1 MNIASTH
8 DKLILIGLGANLP
21 GADGASPIETLD
33 AALVELERLGVGVV
47 RRSRWFRSAPVPKSE
62 QSWYFNGVAV
72 VAFDDQPQNL
82 LKIMQ
87 RVEKKFGRI
96 RRTRNEARILD
107 LDILAFGDLV
117 LVTSETSATPG
128 LALPHPELQKRAFVL
143 VPMADVVVNW
153 RHPVSRQ
160 SLDEMIACLPPGQLI
175 EPLIEPE
182 IDPAKIESP
191 DVQLC

>member
-33 AALVELERLGVGVV
+33 AALVELDRLGVGVV
-47 RRSRWFRSAPVPKSE
+47 RRSRWFRSAPVPKSD
-62 QSWYFNGVAV
+62 QPWFFNGAAIVE
-72 VAFDDQPQNL
+72 FDDGPLNL
-82 LKIMQ
+82 LSILQ
-87 RVEKKFGRI
+87 RVENKFGRI

-117 LVTSETSATPG
+117 SETRETRVAPG
-128 LALPHPELQKRAFVL
+128 LVLPHPELQNRAFVL
-143 VPMADVVVNW
+143 VPMADVVADW

-160 SLDEMIACLPPGQLI
+160 SLDEMIACLPPDQLI
-175 EPLIEPE
+175 EPVTEPVIEPAE
-182 IDPAKIESP
+182 N
-191 DVQLC
+191 